1 MSKAFL
7 FVRNLSKTFGRKKA
21 VDGVSFEVYRGEIY
35 SLLGPNGS
43 GKTTLL
49 SIIAGIL
56 SPDSGE
62 VLINGLR
69 PVDVEARKLIG
80 YCPQESVVYDE
91 LTGYENLMFYARL
104 HGLGDQAKS
113 RCKELLRSM
122 KLADYADKKVA
133 TYSGGM
139 KKRLNF
145 AISLL
150 GDPELLLLDEPTVG
164 LDPSVRRLVWDILL
178 DLRKEGKSILL
189 ATHYMEEADRL
200 ADRVAIMNLG
210 KILVEDDP
218 EALKRNFGAR
228 AVIRVKLSGGDV
240 KDLMQ
245 ITERGIWDR
254 VIYEDDVLKF
264 FVHNPDQ
271 AIPSLTSLLSKKGLK
286 LEELKVIRP
295 TLEDVFLNLTGRR
308 L

>member
-1 MSKAFL
+1 LKFIEGKFIA
-7 FVRNLSKTFGRKKA
+7 
-21 VDGVSFEVYRGEIY
+21 YW
-35 SLLGPNGS
+35 GPNGS

-69 PVDVEARKLIG
+69 PVDAEARKLIS
-80 YCPQESVVYDE
+80 YCPQGSVVYDE

-164 LDPSVRRLVWDILL
+164 LDPSVRRLV
-178 DLRKEGKSILL
+178 
-189 ATHYMEEADRL
+189 
-200 ADRVAIMNLG
+200 
-210 KILVEDDP
+210 
-218 EALKRNFGAR
+218 
-228 AVIRVKLSGGDV
+228 
-240 KDLMQ
+240 
-245 ITERGIWDR
+245 
-254 VIYEDDVLKF
+254 
-264 FVHNPDQ
+264 
-271 AIPSLTSLLSKKGLK
+271 
-286 LEELKVIRP
+286 
-295 TLEDVFLNLTGRR
+295 
-308 L
+308 